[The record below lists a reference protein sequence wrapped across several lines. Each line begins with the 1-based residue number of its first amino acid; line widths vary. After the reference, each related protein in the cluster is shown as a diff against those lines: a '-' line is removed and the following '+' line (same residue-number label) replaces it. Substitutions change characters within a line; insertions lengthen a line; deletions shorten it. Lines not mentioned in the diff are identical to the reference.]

1 VFYVADIR
9 SRLRT
14 LGWRWDEL
22 KAHWNVDQS
31 EDLERY
37 SGMTDT
43 DNTPESA
50 RVARVGWVEA
60 IAETHHNPHRRMM
73 GFALLYPSYSG
84 YSGNGRKWM
93 EECGSSGNR

>member
-22 KAHWNVDQS
+22 KTRWDVDQS

-43 DNTPESA
+43 DNTQESA
-50 RVARVGWVEA
+50 TAYYGDIVFKKARD
-60 IAETHHNPHRRMM
+60 
-73 GFALLYPSYSG
+73 
-84 YSGNGRKWM
+84 
-93 EECGSSGNR
+93 